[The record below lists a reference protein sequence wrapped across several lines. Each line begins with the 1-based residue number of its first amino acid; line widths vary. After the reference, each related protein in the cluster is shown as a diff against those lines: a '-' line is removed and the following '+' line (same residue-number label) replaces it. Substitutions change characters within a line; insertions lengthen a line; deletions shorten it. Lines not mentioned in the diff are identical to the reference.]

1 MRQSSNL
8 NHTLWHHLAM
18 VVYSEVINLV
28 WLLVGIILALGG
40 LAIFKFAQGEFFR
53 IAIGLPIIS
62 IGVSVGLFKL
72 HEIILVVA
80 RPKRLKAMCIFCQPL
95 FKLPKRQKDAIFR

>member
-1 MRQSSNL
+1 
-8 NHTLWHHLAM
+8 
-18 VVYSEVINLV
+18 
-28 WLLVGIILALGG
+28 
-40 LAIFKFAQGEFFR
+40 
-53 IAIGLPIIS
+53 LPIIS